1 MTTLMILRIVHII
14 FGIYVAGS
22 YLFMVPILEPRLK
35 RLGPAIQSPVMRA
48 LMPILTPVNGLSF
61 IIIIGTGVAMTLI
74 MRSGALNTLFVTA
87 WGWAMIIGLVATVAV
102 IIVGFGFLAPRGL
115 RMDKLGRSIEGRAP
129 TPDEGKI
136 LHQLSAR
143 VETLSRVNLVLVVIA
158 LASMIA
164 SRYI

>member
-1 MTTLMILRIVHII
+1 MDILMVLRIVHVV
-14 FGIYVAGS
+14 FGIYIAGS

-48 LMPILTPVNGLSF
+48 LMPILTPINGISF
-61 IIIIGTGVAMTLI
+61 IIIIGTGTAMTLI
-74 MRSGALNTLFVTA
+74 MRSGALGTLFVTA

-102 IIVGFGFLAPRGL
+102 CVVGFGFLMTTGF

-129 TPDEGKI
+129 TPDEGQQ

-143 VETLSRVNLVLVVIA
+143 VEALSRTNLVLIVIA

-164 SRYI
+164 SRYL

>member
-1 MTTLMILRIVHII
+1 MTALMILRIVHVA
-14 FGIYVAGS
+14 FGIYIAGS
-22 YLFMVPILEPRLK
+22 YLFLVLILEPRLK

-48 LMPILTPVNGLSF
+48 LMPILTPVNAISF
-61 IIIIGTGVAMTLI
+61 IIILGTGMAITLI

-87 WGWAMIIGLVATVAV
+87 WGWAMIIGLAATVAV
-102 IIVGFGFLAPRGL
+102 CVVGFGFLMTTGF

-129 TPDEGKI
+129 TPYEGKI

-143 VETLSRVNLVLVVIA
+143 IETLSRVNLVLIVIA

>member
-1 MTTLMILRIVHII
+1 MTTLMILRIVHVV
-14 FGIYVAGS
+14 FGIYIAGS
-22 YLFMVPILEPRLK
+22 YLFLVPILEHRLK

-48 LMPILTPVNGLSF
+48 LMPILTPINAISF
-61 IIIIGTGVAMTLI
+61 IIIIGTGMAITLS

-87 WGWAMIIGLVATVAV
+87 WGWAMIIGLVATLAAAV
-102 IIVGFGFLAPRGL
+102 VGFGFLMTTGF

-143 VETLSRVNLVLVVIA
+143 IETLSRVNLALIIIA
-158 LASMIA
+158 VATMIA
-164 SRYI
+164 SRYL